1 MGIAYFSEVLG
12 GRYLV
17 FNSYFFHAT
26 YLYCNFYKWQF

>member
-17 FNSYFFHAT
+17 FNSYSFHAT
-26 YLYCNFYKWQF
+26 YLYL